1 MHTVSIPADPPS
13 PWLRL
18 AHLARYD
25 APGRAA
31 GLRRLDD
38 WEFFVVLAG
47 TTWMATADGGR
58 TAMPAGSVALIP
70 PGLVFDWGLE
80 QHTHLAV
87 HFDLHATGDAT
98 GAAIT
103 YLPGSSTAGLARA
116 VPVWRLR
123 SAGTAI
129 DLPLLRSVGQAAAWR
144 ERFAPL
150 VRLWSRGGAHSLS
163 DRLRASGILA
173 TALADWLGA
182 GRGNGSTQGAGRVRS
197 LLDELAT
204 SPVDLHLGVAQLAQR
219 CRMGEAAFRRA
230 FRTATGASP
239 RRWLERR
246 RVEAVLGM
254 LADPRVAVAHAAQV
268 AGYDDPFHFAR
279 VVRRITGCAP
289 SALRRPA

>member
-1 MHTVSIPADPPS
+1 
-13 PWLRL
+13 
-18 AHLARYD
+18 
-25 APGRAA
+25 
-31 GLRRLDD
+31 
-38 WEFFVVLAG
+38 
-47 TTWMATADGGR
+47 
-58 TAMPAGSVALIP
+58 MPAGSVALIP
-70 PGLVFDWGLE
+70 PGLAFDWGLE

-103 YLPGSSTAGLARA
+103 YLPGSSTAGVARA
-116 VPVWRLR
+116 VPAWRLR
-123 SAGTAI
+123 SAGMAI
-129 DLPLLRSVGQAAAWR
+129 DIPLLRSLGQAAAWR

-182 GRGNGSTQGAGRVRS
+182 GRGNDSTQGASRVRT

-204 SPVDLHLGVAQLAQR
+204 APVDLHLRVAQLARR
-219 CRMGEAAFRRA
+219 CGVGEPAFRRA
-230 FRTATGASP
+230 FRAVTGVSP

-254 LADPRVAVAHAAQV
+254 LADPGVAVAHAAQV

-279 VVRRITGCAP
+279 VVRRVTGSAP
-289 SALRRPA
+289 SGLRRQLRVRSQP